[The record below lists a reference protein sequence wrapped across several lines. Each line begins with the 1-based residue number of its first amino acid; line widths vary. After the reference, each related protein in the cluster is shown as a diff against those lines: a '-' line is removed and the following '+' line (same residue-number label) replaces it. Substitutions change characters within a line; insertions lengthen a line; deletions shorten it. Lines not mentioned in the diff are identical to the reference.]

1 MINQSRV
8 IVHID
13 HDKFKLLDL
22 TTDIKSCKSKK
33 LQQKG

>member
-13 HDKFKLLDL
+13 HDIVLHLKLLDL
-22 TTDIKSCKSKK
+22 TMNIKS
-33 LQQKG
+33 